1 MRSARNVAGSVFS
14 SPVLIGTMT
23 VLVLGLAVYLSYISV
38 NGLPFVSYYEIKVQV
53 ANADELS
60 KNSDV
65 RIGGAR
71 VGQILSINPEQP
83 TKAWPHPYAS
93 LELQLEPSLYPLP
106 TETHYRVRLASVL
119 GAKYLELI
127 PGPRSGPKVPD
138 GGTLALSQK
147 PGANQELPFTDLD
160 TALRTFAA
168 PTQHAFR
175 AATAGLADAL
185 AGRGAE
191 LNDILYSTDS
201 LLPPLQG
208 VLGVLSDPATELDR
222 FLSAGAGATRT
233 LASVAGTATHL
244 MTAAAVTFGTL
255 HRPALGRLIDQLA
268 PTESVATGVLRN
280 ATPAL
285 AQIARLTV
293 ALRPAAA
300 LLPRAARRL
309 NAVITAA
316 TPVFKPI
323 PKVASALQTALRAVE
338 ALARDPASMKAFR
351 FLGRND
357 LATFGASAFIG
368 LGALLRSAA
377 TAQLACNS
385 TALWLRN
392 FASAL
397 SEGDRTAPWLR
408 VMPVFDS
415 GQSVQRATPSPDLH
429 LNYYPQENLTNCQAG
444 NEPYRGKQR
453 IGSPGRTSTVVDNT
467 APPAGVLARG
477 RKAGLV
483 P

>member
-1 MRSARNVAGSVFS
+1 MSN
-14 SPVLIGTMT
+14 PVLLGTMT
-23 VLVLGLAVYLSYISV
+23 ILVLGLAVYLSYISV
-38 NGLPFVSYYEIKVQV
+38 NGLPFVPYYEVKVQV
-53 ANADELS
+53 VNADELS

-65 RIGGAR
+65 RVGGAR
-71 VGQILSINPEQP
+71 VGQILAVTPEP
-83 TKAWPHPYAS
+83 PSRAWPHPYVS
-93 LELQLEPSLYPLP
+93 LQLQLEPSLYPLP
-106 TETHYRVRLASVL
+106 TDTHYRVRLASVL

-127 PGPRSGPKVPD
+127 PGPRNGTKVAD

-147 PGANQELPFTDLD
+147 PGSNHELPFTDLD
-160 TALRTFAA
+160 TALQTFA
-168 PTQHAFR
+168 PSTQQAFR

-191 LNDILYSTDS
+191 LNDIIHTTDR

-208 VLGVLSDPATELDR
+208 VLGVLADPSTELER
-222 FLSAGAGATRT
+222 FLTAGAGATRT

-244 MTAAAVTFGTL
+244 MTVAATTFGTL
-255 HRPALGRLIDQLA
+255 RRPALGRLIDELP
-268 PTESVATGVLRN
+268 PTESLATGVLHR

-300 LLPRAARRL
+300 LLPKAAHSL
-309 NAVITAA
+309 DTVITAA

-323 PKVASALQTALRAVE
+323 PKVASALQTALDAVE
-338 ALARDPASMKAFR
+338 VLARDPASNKAFR

-397 SEGDRTAPWLR
+397 SEGDQSAPWLR
-408 VMPVFDS
+408 VMPVFDAQ
-415 GQSVQRATPSPDLH
+415 QSFQRGTPASDLH
-429 LNYYPQENLTNCQAG
+429 IDYYPQENRTNCQAG
-444 NEPYRGKQR
+444 NESYTGAQR

-467 APPAGVLARG
+467 VPPAGVLARG
-477 RKAGLV
+477 QKAGLV